1 MEKNSKGGP
10 AQKVSR
16 DLYRLP
22 TADPA
27 VLQEHRARYIRIRAY
42 MNRFTTLLPSMMENS
57 EIAFGLFDPEGYLL
71 KLFSNE
77 HVSRRLEACGITV
90 GTIWTRELAGENAVG
105 CGLAEKMRCSSVG
118 EENAGYFLKLFAI
131 YFAPILGDE
140 EKGADPKLYGGLAV
154 IAPAELKN
162 PDYNIIVYSATNDIS
177 MHMHLCDLYYHTL
190 ETWLGALLVFDI
202 NVKNGNVTTVYHSSN
217 IFETLNIAPV
227 DLYFQPAAAMI
238 DPLPANKE
246 FWDIIAERREV
257 KDHNIQF
264 TIHGRTC
271 NCIISTVAYHLPQL
285 GIQGIKFVI
294 TTPQLRSAEISKRV
308 ANNAVRS
315 FENII
320 GDSQTL
326 RKTIQTG
333 QAIARSDSNIM
344 LLGESGVGK
353 DTFAQAIHNAGKRKN
368 KPFVVINCGALPRDL
383 IASELFGYDE
393 GAFTGAKRQGNMG
406 KFELANGGT
415 LFLDEI
421 GELPMDLQASLLR
434 AVEQKKIT
442 RLGGTREIEV
452 DVRIISA
459 TNADIKSL
467 IAQKKFRS
475 DLYYRLN
482 TLRLMIPPLRE
493 RGDDAVLLA
502 EYFIDSITTRIGKPF
517 RMRLAE
523 DAKDPIRNFS
533 WPGNIRQL
541 QNVIESVVQLCDG
554 DTIHGQDILDNI
566 DPEELAEE
574 AGMIAMEK
582 RPAAARGGGYMLSR
596 EEVEAA
602 LQRCNGNRS
611 RAAEE
616 LGIARRTLYNYIAKY
631 RLP

>member
-1 MEKNSKGGP
+1 MEKSKRDISG
-10 AQKVSR
+10 QKALP
-16 DLYRLP
+16 DQYILP
-22 TADPA
+22 TATSS
-27 VLQEHRARYIRIRAY
+27 VLKDHLARYIRIRAY
-42 MNRFTTLLPSMMENS
+42 MNRFTTLLPPMMEHS

-77 HVSRRLEACGITV
+77 RVSHRLKTCGITI
-90 GTIWTRELAGENAVG
+90 GTIWTRELIGENAIG
-105 CGLAEKMRCSSVG
+105 RGLEEKVQTSSVG
-118 EENAGYFLKLFAI
+118 EENDCCFLKPFAL
-131 YFAPILGDE
+131 YYAPILGGE
-140 EKGADPKLYGGLAV
+140 EKGAAPILYGGLALIV
-154 IAPAELKN
+154 PAELHN
-162 PDYNIIVYSATNDIS
+162 PDYNVVVYSATNDIS
-177 MHMHLCDLYYHTL
+177 MHMHLCELYYRTL

-202 NVKNGNVTTVYHSSN
+202 NKKNGNLTTVYHSAN

-227 DLYFQPAAAMI
+227 DIYFQPATSMI

-246 FWDIIAERREV
+246 FWDIIAEHKEV
-257 KDHNIQF
+257 KDYNIQF
-264 TIHGRTC
+264 TLHGRTC
-271 NCIISTVAYHLPQL
+271 NCIVSTLYYHLPQL
-285 GIQGIKFVI
+285 GIQGIKFLI
-294 TTPQLRSAEISKRV
+294 TTPQLRSAEISKRIT
-308 ANNAVRS
+308 NNAVRS

-320 GDSQTL
+320 GDSSAL
-326 RKTIQTG
+326 KKAIQTG

-344 LLGESGVGK
+344 ILGESGVGK
-353 DTFAQAIHNAGKRKN
+353 DIFAQAIHNAGKRKN
-368 KPFVVINCGALPRDL
+368 KPFVAINCGALPRDL

-442 RLGGTREIEV
+442 RLGGSREIEV

-459 TNADIKSL
+459 TNADIKAL

-482 TLRLMIPPLRE
+482 TLRLIIPPLRE

-502 EYFIDSITTRIGKPF
+502 EYFIDSITTRIGRAQ
-517 RMRLAE
+517 RMKLAE
-523 DAKDPIRNFS
+523 DAKEPIRRFS

-554 DTIHGQDILDNI
+554 DTIHGQDILENI
-566 DPEELAEE
+566 DAEELT
-574 AGMIAMEK
+574 GKNRTITTK
-582 RPAAARGGGYMLSR
+582 RKTSPARRGYMPTK
-596 EEVEAA
+596 EEIEQA
-602 LQRCNGNRS
+602 LKRCGGNRS
-611 RAAEE
+611 KAAEE
-616 LGIARRTLYNYIAKY
+616 LGIARRTLYNYISKY
-631 RLP
+631 EIS